1 MCEAADGLTDKL
13 LLRGSSMSKKIAGKR
28 IELPK
33 KKKGES
39 AIVAETGSVRELNGM
54 LYRKG
59 RKPVS
64 IEAMDAAIA
73 RGAQRGNV

>member
-1 MCEAADGLTDKL
+1 ML
-13 LLRGSSMSKKIAGKR
+13 KKSAGNR

-39 AIVAETGSVRELNGM
+39 SIDAATRSVRELKGM

-64 IEAMDAAIA
+64 IEEMDAAVA
-73 RGAQRGNV
+73 ESA

>member
-1 MCEAADGLTDKL
+1 L
-13 LLRGSSMSKKIAGKR
+13 KKTTGKR
-28 IELPK
+28 VELLK

-39 AIVAETGSVRELNGM
+39 CIVAATGSVRELNGM

-64 IEAMDAAIA
+64 IEEMDAAIA
-73 RGAQRGNV
+73 KGASRSR

>member
-1 MCEAADGLTDKL
+1 ML
-13 LLRGSSMSKKIAGKR
+13 KKTAGEC

-33 KKKGES
+33 RKKGES
-39 AIVAETGSVRELNGM
+39 SMVAATGSVRELNGM

-64 IEAMDAAIA
+64 IEEMDAAIA
-73 RGAQRGNV
+73 KGASRSR

>member
-1 MCEAADGLTDKL
+1 MIRKT
-13 LLRGSSMSKKIAGKR
+13 AGNC

-39 AIVAETGSVRELNGM
+39 SIVAATVSVRELNGM

-64 IEAMDAAIA
+64 IEEMDAAIA
-73 RGAQRGNV
+73 KGASRGAIRTHDSQRAVRPIRK

>member
-1 MCEAADGLTDKL
+1 M
-13 LLRGSSMSKKIAGKR
+13 MKKTAEKR
-28 IELPK
+28 IELLK

-39 AIVAETGSVRELNGM
+39 SIVAATGSVRELNGM

-64 IEAMDAAIA
+64 IEEMNAALA
-73 RGAQRGNV
+73 EGACRSR